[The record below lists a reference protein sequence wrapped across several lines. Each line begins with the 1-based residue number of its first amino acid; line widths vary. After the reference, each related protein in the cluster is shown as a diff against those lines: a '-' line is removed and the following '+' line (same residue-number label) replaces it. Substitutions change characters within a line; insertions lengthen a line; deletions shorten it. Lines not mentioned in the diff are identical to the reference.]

1 MMSKQRWK
9 FDRRVN
15 VSTGVQLV
23 LLGSLI
29 IGSWVNLQR
38 QLALLQR
45 DVGVLVENCKRL
57 DAKLEQLQEASISHE
72 YRLRAIEQGGYN
84 PELESNTTGS

>member
-1 MMSKQRWK
+1 MNGTTKQRWR

-15 VSTGVQLV
+15 VSTAVQLV
-23 LLGSLI
+23 LLASLI

-45 DVGVLVENCKRL
+45 DVGVLVENYRRL
-57 DAKLEQLQEASISHE
+57 DARLERLHEASISHE
-72 YRLRAIEQGGYN
+72 YRLQTMEQTRAVIR
-84 PELESNTTGS
+84 

>member
-1 MMSKQRWK
+1 MNRTTKQRWR

-15 VSTGVQLV
+15 VSTAVQLV
-23 LLGSLI
+23 LLASLI

-45 DVGVLVENCKRL
+45 DVGVLVENYRRL
-57 DAKLEQLQEASISHE
+57 DTRLERLHEASLSHE
-72 YRLRAIEQGGYN
+72 YRLQTMEQTRAVIR
-84 PELESNTTGS
+84 